1 MRIHRCVSH
10 EHETGKFRRTLRAVT
25 CALMTPIGPRRGVT
39 RRGIP
44 SALGASYCAEP
55 KVSDARGSRLGDFR
69 PTCVPARAT
78 CAGEARNRWGR
89 RGWILRLSRPAN
101 LRFPARCERIAYS
114 VEAVRRSRIRLLQG
128 VRARNFGARTLQ
140 LRDRVQRTR
149 DGQPVAETPPPIR
162 SFQSVTAFALAP
174 RFHQPLSRR
183 CATPRDNRPSPE
195 FSTALPMTPNIY
207 YQRQPC
213 LTNNSQA
220 FTECGT
226 YATNIG
232 RRVTHQG

>member
-89 RGWILRLSRPAN
+89 RAWILRLSRPAN

-128 VRARNFGARTLQ
+128 VRARNFGARALHFATGVQ
-140 LRDRVQRTR
+140 HSRRSAGGRDAIA
-149 DGQPVAETPPPIR
+149 QPVA
-162 SFQSVTAFALAP
+162 SVGHRLRTGASYPAATVS
-174 RFHQPLSRR
+174 PL
-183 CATPRDNRPSPE
+183 RD
-195 FSTALPMTPNIY
+195 ST
-207 YQRQPC
+207 RQPPVAD
-213 LTNNSQA
+213 SSIA
-220 FTECGT
+220 
-226 YATNIG
+226 ATNTAEYLLPTAT
-232 RRVTHQG
+232 VSN